1 MGESW
6 TLQKVAGLGELNVA
20 WVDTVDAGVVDTLN
34 IPLTSFWNN
43 PTLLSD
49 YGYNS
54 LTENTLIF
62 MVKACADSFVAMK
75 TSTASAVSDDTYEL
89 VIGSYGGSRV
99 VMRLNGDTKINLAK
113 TELLSCFAFRPF
125 WLYWTNDSCS
135 LGKGLDVGVD
145 ELINWSWNVNTTV
158 KDIGIMTGFGA
169 TGQWLFYYG
178 DNNTDIRAGPLACS
192 QQQSNAGLTTTS
204 TNNTS
209 ASSYNGNI
217 VRVDIRID
225 KTSLSSYKRS
235 KSSAPDSRISAVCM
249 GAVGVAVLVS
259 VVIAIVVI
267 DILSL
272 KIGPTVRKHKSVND

>member
-1 MGESW
+1 M
-6 TLQKVAGLGELNVA
+6 
-20 WVDTVDAGVVDTLN
+20 VDTLN
-34 IPLTSFWNN
+34 IPLTSYWNN

-99 VMRLNGDTKINLAK
+99 VMRLNEDTKINLAK

-178 DNNTDIRAGPLACS
+178 GNLLLITKYIPPSFFLYVCTLLCCIFSFLLKAFCLTSVSFDICVSFYRSTEYAINVLYVQFTTRTTFRLYFPTD
-192 QQQSNAGLTTTS
+192 GLF
-204 TNNTS
+204 
-209 ASSYNGNI
+209 
-217 VRVDIRID
+217 
-225 KTSLSSYKRS
+225 
-235 KSSAPDSRISAVCM
+235 
-249 GAVGVAVLVS
+249 
-259 VVIAIVVI
+259 
-267 DILSL
+267 
-272 KIGPTVRKHKSVND
+272 